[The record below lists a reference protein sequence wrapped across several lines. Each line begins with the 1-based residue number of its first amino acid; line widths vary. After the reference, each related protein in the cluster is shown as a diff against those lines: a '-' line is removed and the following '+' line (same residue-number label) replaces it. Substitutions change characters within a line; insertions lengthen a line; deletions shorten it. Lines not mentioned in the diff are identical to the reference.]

1 MLSGLDFVLV
11 GVAAILAGCV
21 NAIAGGGTLISFP
34 MLTAVGLP
42 AVAAN
47 VTNTVALCP
56 GMVGGI
62 FAQRGDLAGVRHH
75 VWWAIPVGVL
85 GGIAGGVLL
94 LSTDEESFRAL
105 VPYLILAA
113 TGLLAAQDVLR
124 RWITTPGH
132 HHAHHRLWLK
142 IGLPVGAAAIYGG
155 YFGAGLGVILLAV
168 LGLTMEEPLNRLNVL
183 KQIIALAVNLAAA
196 CFFAFSGQVVWPAA
210 VVMAVGALIGGSIGG
225 HLASRVRP
233 ATLRLVVVVLGV
245 IVAVAYL
252 VKS

>member
-1 MLSGLDFVLV
+1 
-11 GVAAILAGCV
+11 VAAILAGCV

-34 MLTAVGLP
+34 MLTAVGVP

-62 FAQRGDLAGVRHH
+62 FAQRGDLASLRQHL
-75 VWWAIPVGVL
+75 WWAIPVGVL

-94 LSTDEESFRAL
+94 LSTDEASFRAL

-124 RWITTPGH
+124 RWIITPGH
-132 HHAHHRLWLK
+132 HHSHHRVWLK
-142 IGLPVGAAAIYGG
+142 IGLPVGAAAVYGG

-168 LGLTMEEPLNRLNVL
+168 LGLTMEESLNRLNVL

-210 VVMAVGALIGGSIGG
+210 VVMAVGALVGGSIGG
-225 HLASRVRP
+225 HLANRIRP
-233 ATLRLVVVVLGV
+233 STLRQVVVALGV

-252 VKS
+252 LKP